1 MRERRDTGEMGGDNY
16 SKPTVRANALLEILL
31 YPLGTSPEENYLGFT
46 EKRPWTQT
54 GLDTDSASI
63 T

>member
-1 MRERRDTGEMGGDNY
+1 MGGDNY
-16 SKPTVRANALLEILL
+16 SKPTVRANALLEILF

-46 EKRPWTQT
+46 EKRPWTRT
-54 GLDTDSASI
+54 GLDSDSASI